1 MRRVLWFFAVMLL
14 SVSGAALSSPDAQD
28 AASGDGVDVVQTLP
42 ADGASGVAANAAV
55 TAIFDRPIVP
65 LGVDLTL
72 PPQLEN
78 PLIFD
83 PPLTGRGEWVN
94 TSIYLFRP
102 DPAMA
107 GGVTYTVSV
116 SPDLRAVDGT
126 ALSAAFSWSFTT
138 EPPRVVSIS
147 PRGGLTRVLLDEP
160 VVVTFNQPMDRE
172 SVERAMMVGAGG
184 SDSGYIP
191 ISGTFSWEAGDTIVR
206 FVPDEG
212 FLIDTQYQVRFEDG
226 TARGAGGGAA
236 LTQAPVSTFY
246 TVPRPAIIRTSPS
259 DGARDARPYGG
270 LTLYFASP
278 MNFETIAK
286 RVVIDPEPW
295 RTFDSYYSDY
305 DYSYTLSFP
314 TEPSTD
320 YTITLLPGMEDIYGN
335 AIEEQR
341 VIRYRTA
348 RYDPDLRLQAPYGV
362 GFYNGRNETT
372 QVFITHRNISE
383 INLSLYAAPVSD
395 FVGQIIS
402 NNYDPTNGYI
412 PAPEMLLK
420 AWTVTADAPENRLR
434 YDLLNLGSLAGSHSC
449 VGAPPSRLQ
458 VGDLAVV
465 ISDPD
470 PVRARTQP
478 GDGAILT
485 LLYRDYALSI
495 IGGPVCA
502 DGMLWWEAELREGET
517 GWVAEGIDAG
527 ETPEYW
533 LDVRDPSA
541 HQAVEVIDPSSEALR
556 PGIYFLTGSA
566 PEAQRWQR
574 IRHFLVVGTA
584 NLTLKYSVN
593 ALTIWATDVQT
604 GQPIPNAPIAVYTRR
619 NNVIASGTT
628 DQNGL
633 LTLPVPRRD
642 NPYNSL
648 VAVLDADPHFGIG
661 VTSWSEGLEGW
672 SFGYETEYMPQP
684 YIGYVYTDR
693 PIYRPG
699 QPVYFRGIVRERDD
713 AVYFQPDVTEST
725 VYIYDN
731 NGEIIYREALPLTPF
746 GTFSGSFTLAED
758 AGLGA
763 YRIAVQLPDET
774 ADDYWYNAYVEFSVA
789 EYRAPEFQVT
799 VTPEREAILDG
810 APLRA
815 LIESRYFFGGAVSA
829 AQVEWRIIDAPY
841 AFPGDPRYDYI
852 DYERDSGAR
861 AYYEPDSSMIAE
873 GAGVT
878 DAQGRLLIDIP
889 AVLDDESSSR
899 LYTLEATI
907 TDESGQAVSGRAQI
921 IVHKGAVA
929 VGIRPDR
936 YVGSAGQPASVSLL
950 TADVFT
956 GEAVSADVSIEVIER
971 RWYSVQERDNDGRTV
986 WNYEV
991 ENISVTTGEVTT
1003 NAEGRGSFTFTP
1015 PNGGIYLVRASVGGV
1030 RASTYIWVSSQ
1041 TYVAWR
1047 QQNSSRIDLIADAA
1061 DYNIGDTAEIL
1072 IAHPFQGETTALIT
1086 VERGGVLS
1094 TQVLTLDTNSY
1105 VYRLPIEADFA
1116 PNIYVTALIVKGVNE
1131 NNPVAAFRMGM
1142 VRLDVETTRRK
1153 ITLDIRS
1160 DVEQAGP
1167 GDTVNYTI
1175 RATDYLGEPVRAE
1188 VGVGL
1193 TDLAVLS
1200 IAPPNSTPL
1209 LRYFYGQRGLSV
1221 MTSTPLTINTDLI
1234 TRTVL
1239 DTIKGGGGFGEG
1251 GIFDIREEFIDT
1263 PYWNGALTTAEDG
1276 EVTFAVTLPDN
1287 LTTWR
1292 LDARA
1297 VTDGVDSTTLVGQA
1311 TFDLISTKPVLIR
1324 PVTPRFFVV
1333 DDRAV
1338 LAAVVNNNTDSD
1350 QTVQVALE
1358 AVGVTFA
1365 GDVVQ
1370 TVDVPAGGRTRVEWR
1385 VMIEDVEAV
1394 DLTFF
1399 ASANNGEYTDASKP
1413 PLGQGDA
1420 RTLPVY
1426 RYTAPT
1432 VVGTAGMLPEAG
1444 ERQEQIVLPANADDR
1459 RTQLVVEVERSLAAP
1474 MVSGLDYLRNFPHQ
1488 CTEQTVSRFLPNIMT
1503 YRALASLGLEDREL
1517 ERNLAIQVSFGVQRL
1532 AALQRANGGWGWFN
1546 YSEANPLV
1554 SAYALIGLVEAREQ
1568 GFPVGDPMINRAI
1581 RYLRTTFITPSIH
1594 TDSWRL
1600 DRQAF
1605 ILYALARANEPD
1617 IGRMN
1622 ALYDHRDKLSLYAKA
1637 LLAASLPADDRARI
1651 DTLTSDL
1658 FNSAILSAAGIH
1670 WEEGQRDY
1678 YNWNTNTRS
1687 TSIILMA
1694 LAQLEPNSPL
1704 LPNIVRYLI
1713 TMRSADAW
1721 ETTQETAWSV
1731 MGLTNYALATGDL
1744 SASYDY
1750 DVSLNNTSIAAGQL
1764 AGSDLEALIQ
1774 PERAVIPMVELLR
1787 EEANRLIFERGEGDG
1802 ALYYTAYLS
1811 VYQPVATLEPLNN
1824 GIVVQ
1829 RRYTNAA
1836 GETVTSA
1843 RVGELI
1849 QARVTIIAP
1858 TSLHYVVIE
1867 DPLPAG
1873 ADAVDPN
1880 LLTSQQVGTQ
1890 PEINAADPF
1899 RSGWGWWWF
1908 TNIEFRDQMV
1918 VLSADYLPAGAYE
1931 FVYTI
1936 RPGLPG
1942 EYNVLPPTGYEFYF
1956 PDVMGRGA
1964 GSLFTIE
1971 S

>member
-1 MRRVLWFFAVMLL
+1 MLL
-14 SVSGAALSSPDAQD
+14 SVSGAASSSPEAQT
-28 AASGDGVDVVQTLP
+28 ASGDGVDVVQTLP

-55 TAIFDRPIVP
+55 TAIFDRPIIP
-65 LGVDLTL
+65 LGVNLTL
-72 PPQLEN
+72 PPELEN
-78 PLIFD
+78 PLVFD
-83 PPLTGRGEWVN
+83 PPVMGQGEWVN

-102 DPAMA
+102 DPAMS
-107 GGVTYTVSV
+107 GGTTYTVSV
-116 SPDLRAVDGT
+116 SPDLRAIDG
-126 ALSAAFSWSFTT
+126 ASLSAAFSWSFTT
-138 EPPRVVSIS
+138 EPPRVISIS
-147 PRGGLTRVLLDEP
+147 PRDRRDRILLDEP

-172 SVERAMMVGAGG
+172 SVERALTVGMGG
-184 SDSGYIP
+184 SDEGYVP
-191 ISGTFSWEAGDTIVR
+191 VSGTYSWESDDTIVR

-212 FLIDTQYQVRFEDG
+212 FLIDTQYRVSFEDG
-226 TARGAGGGAA
+226 IARGAGGGAA
-236 LTQAPVSTFY
+236 LSQAPVSTFF
-246 TVPRPAIIRTSPS
+246 TVPLPAIVRTSPD
-259 DGARDARPYGG
+259 DGQSNARPYGG
-270 LTLYFASP
+270 ITIYFASP
-278 MNFETIAK
+278 MNFETIAE
-286 RVVIDPEPW
+286 RVIVDPEPW

-305 DYSYTLSFP
+305 NDSYTLSFP

-320 YTITLLPGMEDIYGN
+320 YTITLLPGMEDVYGN
-335 AIEEQR
+335 AITEER
-341 VIRYRTA
+341 VIRYRTG
-348 RYDPDLRLQAPYGV
+348 RYDPELRLQAPYGV
-362 GFYNGRNETT
+362 GFFNGRNETT
-372 QVFITHRNISE
+372 QVFVSHRNISE
-383 INLSLYAAPVSD
+383 INLALYEAPISD
-395 FVGQIIS
+395 FVAQIVS
-402 NNYDPTNGYI
+402 RSYNPSEGYS
-412 PAPEMLLK
+412 PVPDMLLK
-420 AWTVTADAPENRLR
+420 EWTVAADAPENRLR
-434 YDLLNLGSLAGSHSC
+434 YDLLNLGSPAGSQSC
-449 VGAPPSRLQ
+449 FGAPPSRLQ

-465 ISDPD
+465 VSDPD
-470 PVRARTQP
+470 PVRARREP
-478 GDGAILT
+478 GDGEIIT
-485 LLYRDYALSI
+485 QLYRDYALSI

-502 DGMLWWEAELREGET
+502 NGMLWWEVQLREGET
-517 GWVAEGIDAG
+517 GWVAEGTDAG

-541 HQAVEVIDPSSEALR
+541 RQAIEVTDQGSEALR
-556 PGIYFLTGSA
+556 PGIYYLAGSA
-566 PEAQRWQR
+566 PEVQRWQR
-574 IRHFLVVGTA
+574 IRQFLIVGTA

-604 GQPIPNAPIAVYTRR
+604 GQPIPNAPIAVYERR
-619 NNVIASGTT
+619 HNVIASGTT

-633 LTLPVPRRD
+633 ITLSLPRRENLYD
-642 NPYNSL
+642 SL
-648 VAVLDADPHFGIG
+648 VAVLDADPYFGIG
-661 VTSWSEGLEGW
+661 VTNWTQGLDGW
-672 SFGYETEYMPQP
+672 SFGYETDYAPQP
-684 YIGYVYTDR
+684 YSGYVYTDR

-699 QPVYFRGIVRERDD
+699 QPVYFRGIIRERDD
-713 AVYFQPDVTEST
+713 AVFFNPDLTESM

-731 NGEIIYREALPLTPF
+731 NGETIFRESLTLTPF

-758 AGLGA
+758 AGLGG
-763 YRIAVQLPDET
+763 YRIAVQLPNES
-774 ADDYWYNAYVEFSVA
+774 DDNYWYNAYVEFSVA

-799 VTPEREAILDG
+799 VTPEREAIHDG
-810 APLRA
+810 DPLRV

-829 AQVEWRIIDAPY
+829 AQVEWRIVDAPY
-841 AFPGDPRYDYI
+841 AFSGDPRYSYI

-861 AYYEPDSSMIAE
+861 AYYEPDGGMIAE

-878 DAQGRLLIDIP
+878 DGQGNLLIDIP
-889 AVLDDESSSR
+889 AALDEESGSR
-899 LYTLEATI
+899 LYTLEATV
-907 TDESGQAVSGRAQI
+907 TDESGQAVSGRAPI
-921 IVHKGAVA
+921 IIHKGAVA

-936 YVGSAGQPASVSLL
+936 YVGFVGRESSVSIL

-956 GEAVSADVSIEVIER
+956 GEAVSADIDIEVIER
-971 RWYSVQERDNDGRTV
+971 RWYSVQERDSEGRTV

-991 ENISVTTGEVTT
+991 ENIPVTTGEVTSDSQG
-1003 NAEGRGSFTFTP
+1003 NASFTFTP
-1015 PNGGIYLVRASVGGV
+1015 PNGGVFLIRASVGGV
-1030 RASTYIWVSSQ
+1030 RASTYIWVSSR

-1047 QQNSSRIDLIADAA
+1047 QQNSNRIDLIADAT

-1072 IAHPFQGETTALIT
+1072 ITHPFQGETTALIS
-1086 VERGGVLS
+1086 VERGGVL
-1094 TQVLTLDTNSY
+1094 TMQVLTLDTNSY
-1105 VYRLPIEADFA
+1105 VLRLPIEANYA
-1116 PNIYVTALIVKGVNE
+1116 PNVYVTALIVKGVDE

-1142 VRLDVETTRRK
+1142 VQLGVETTRRE

-1160 DVEQAGP
+1160 DTEQAGP

-1175 RATDYLGEPVRAE
+1175 RTTDYLGEPVQAE

-1209 LRYFYGQRGLSV
+1209 LRYFYGQQGVGV

-1234 TRTVL
+1234 TQTVL
-1239 DTIKGGGGFGEG
+1239 DTIKGGGGGFGEG

-1263 PYWNGALTTAEDG
+1263 PYWNGALTTDENG

-1297 VTDGVDSTTLVGQA
+1297 VTAGTEGTTLVGQA

-1333 DDRAV
+1333 DDRVV
-1338 LAAVVNNNTDSD
+1338 LAAVVNNNTDRD
-1350 QTVQVALE
+1350 LPVQVALE
-1358 AVGVTFA
+1358 AVGVTFE
-1365 GDVVQ
+1365 GESVQ
-1370 TVDVPAGGRTRVEWR
+1370 TVNIPAGARARIEWL
-1385 VMIEDVEAV
+1385 VTVEDVEAV

-1399 ASANNGEYTDASKP
+1399 ASANNGEFTDASKP
-1413 PLGQGDA
+1413 PLGRGDA
-1420 RTLPVY
+1420 RTLPAY

-1444 ERQEQIVLPANADDR
+1444 ERQEQIVLPADADDR

-1488 CTEQTVSRFLPNIMT
+1488 CVEQTVSRFLPNIMT
-1503 YRALASLGLEDREL
+1503 YRALTSLGLEDREL
-1517 ERNLAIQVSFGVQRL
+1517 ERNLTIQVSFGVQRL

-1568 GFPVGDPMINRAI
+1568 GFPVDDRMISRAI
-1581 RYLRTTFITPSIH
+1581 SYLRTTFITPTVN

-1605 ILYALARANEPD
+1605 VLYALARANEPD
-1617 IGRMN
+1617 NGRMN
-1622 ALYDHRDKLSLYAKA
+1622 ALYDYRASLSLYAKA
-1637 LLAASLPADDRARI
+1637 LLAVSLPADDRARI

-1670 WEEGQRDY
+1670 WEEGRRDY

-1694 LAQLEPNSPL
+1694 LAQLEPDSPL
-1704 LPNIVRYLI
+1704 LPNVVRYLI

-1721 ETTQETAWSV
+1721 ETTQETAWAV

-1750 DVSLNNTSIAAGQL
+1750 DVALNNMSIASGQL
-1764 AGSDLEALIQ
+1764 AGSSLDALLQ
-1774 PERAVIPMVELLR
+1774 PDRVVIPMVDLLR
-1787 EEANRLIFERGEGDG
+1787 DEANRLILERGDGDG

-1811 VYQPVATLEPLNN
+1811 VYQPVPTLEPYSN

-1836 GETVTSA
+1836 GEIVTSA

-1849 QARVTIIAP
+1849 QARVTIVAP

-1899 RSGWGWWWF
+1899 RNGWGWWWF

-1931 FVYTI
+1931 FIYTI